1 MLKDTLVVSDLDGTL
16 LSSNKTISIETQNY
30 LKGLQDKGVNI
41 LLASGRPYRAI
52 KPYYDQIGLNGYV
65 VCYNGGMI
73 IDPTNNDKIIFE
85 KRFPKELVFDIINQ
99 IGKENFENV
108 MVQDLNT
115 IYLENES
122 TLFDNFIYSS
132 GMKIIRG
139 HLQDNVKDDQLE
151 VIFALKNHTY
161 YNKLLELGSTSKYK
175 DINIRFWHDELI
187 AELYFNDINKYT
199 SIEKV
204 AKIYNLDNKDII
216 CIGDADNDIEMIY
229 RAGIGIGMKNTSSKF
244 LKQTAKMLSL
254 DDNDHDG
261 VMKTLQ
267 LLIHDDDLFLK

>member
-1 MLKDTLVVSDLDGTL
+1 MLKNTLVVSDLDGTL
-16 LSSNKTISIETQNY
+16 LSSKKTISIQTQNY
-30 LKGLQDKGVNI
+30 LKDLQTKGVKI

-52 KPYYDQIGLNGYV
+52 KPYYNQIGLNGYI

-73 IDPTNNDKIIFE
+73 INPVDNDKVLFE

-99 IGKENFENV
+99 IGIENFENV
-108 MVQDLNT
+108 MVQDLDT
-115 IYLENES
+115 IYLATDS

-139 HLQDNVKDDQLE
+139 KLEDNVKEDQLE
-151 VIFALKNHTY
+151 VIFALKDYTY
-161 YNKLLELGSTSKYK
+161 YNKLLELGSTSIYK

-199 SIEKV
+199 SVEKV
-204 AKIYNLDNKDII
+204 AKTYNIENKDII

-229 RAGIGIGMKNTSSKF
+229 RAGIGIGMKNTSSRF

-261 VMKTLQ
+261 VMKTLK
-267 LLIHDDDLFLK
+267 LLIHDDELFLK